1 MDGLNHCF
9 QYCNSFN
16 MTVKVTHIEVHDNKL
31 SVLQILKAEQIVEL
45 SKPMILRRYS
55 AYKSAE
61 LKVCYYRLKFM
72 YPLETMNQAFRLTH
86 IVTFL
91 LKYSMHIKSIT
102 SQNVIYISQTI

>member
-72 YPLETMNQAFRLTH
+72 YPHCLGSLAW
-86 IVTFL
+86 
-91 LKYSMHIKSIT
+91 IKKS
-102 SQNVIYISQTI
+102 SLSRDHN